1 MKPEGQVRHK
11 LVQVRFRHLKR
22 EIRGGLSR
30 RPQNCANNGTVN
42 TPSGPLGVCL
52 LGAGSPASWEGSPCD
67 ERHGGDSRAAKCPFF
82 APARTKDSL
91 REGFDGFL
99 EGASLPEIAE
109 RYPDMAALMWVL
121 DEDTPPPAP
130 PPEDDPEGEDP
141 APPVEPPKEE
151 TTPPPEEDPPA
162 DLESDERVS
171 LTPFRPPTWKLVVAS
186 ALIYLQG
193 RITAMLEAMRRG

>member
-30 RPQNCANNGTVN
+30 RPQNCSNNGTVN
-42 TPSGPLGVCL
+42 TPSGPLGVCM

-82 APARTKDSL
+82 SPARTKDSL
-91 REGFDGFL
+91 RDGFDGFL
-99 EGASLPEIAE
+99 DGASLPEIAE

-130 PPEDDPEGEDP
+130 SPEEDPEGEDP
-141 APPVEPPKEE
+141 TPPVEPP
-151 TTPPPEEDPPA
+151 TPPPPE
-162 DLESDERVS
+162 ERVS

-186 ALIYLQG
+186 VLMYVQG
-193 RITAMLEAMRRG
+193 RIAAMLEAMRRG